1 MAFLRIRVPNNN
13 PILQQYA
20 MIDDNASSS
29 LENIDSTDMACCLEA
44 EIDEVDEV

>member
-20 MIDDNASSS
+20 MIDNASSS